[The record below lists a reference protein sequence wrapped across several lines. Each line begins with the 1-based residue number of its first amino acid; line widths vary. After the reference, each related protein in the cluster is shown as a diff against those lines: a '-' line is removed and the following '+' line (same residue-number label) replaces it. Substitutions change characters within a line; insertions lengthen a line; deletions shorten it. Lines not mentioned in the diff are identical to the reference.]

1 MALSAKRVIN
11 GTWGSLT
18 FEGEEFAEI
27 SAFSLKDAYNKE
39 TIAMAGQMA
48 EDGKITGIKR
58 TGSMT
63 LKKVYSRF
71 KDHSASIDEGI
82 DTRYT
87 LIGKLADPDSY
98 GTERVAAYGVSL
110 DENTLM
116 DFTVGK
122 TTEITIPF
130 TYTSFE
136 YLSSIDA

>member
-1 MALSAKRVIN
+1 MALSARRVIN

-18 FEGEEFAEI
+18 FEGEEFADI
-27 SAFSLKDAYNKE
+27 SAFSLKDSYTKE
-39 TIAMAGQMA
+39 TMSMAGQMA
-48 EDGKITGIKR
+48 EDGKITAIKR

-71 KDHSASIDEGI
+71 VDHSASIDAGE
-82 DTRYT
+82 DVRYT
-87 LIGKLADPDSY
+87 LIGKLADPDAY
-98 GTERVAAYGVSL
+98 GTERIAAYGVSL

-130 TYTSFE
+130 TFTSFE
-136 YLSSIDA
+136 YLSRIDA